1 MATTYTPFIKIEL
14 SHGYFG
20 NAKIDMI
27 SIVPTKSTAEFM
39 NQAELLHRPDAE
51 GIQLFHSENSASLV
65 ATLPDTD
72 KLTFFLQQTDPLFSI
87 VTDLT
92 IPRQG
97 QGLLWFVNEDPK
109 DDSENIL
116 LEHQLKEASQD
127 TESATTLGE
136 ALPANLIGIIEIDF
150 DPTGGLAVRNFGI
163 RFEARSAYWRYQ
175 IMSGGD
181 INLGLCQ
188 VKSTQKDVRFSDL
201 RTKKLDNG
209 SVAYESR
216 SISPI
221 PMSQRFS
228 FSNRLAG
235 EGLGI
240 DQSISLPNADPAM
253 VTMDEE
259 DNFSV
264 SLYVYL

>member
-1 MATTYTPFIKIEL
+1 MATYTPFIKVEL

-20 NAKIDMI
+20 HAKIDMI

-39 NQAELLHRPDAE
+39 KQAELLHRPDAE

-65 ATLPDTD
+65 ASLPDTD

-92 IPRQG
+92 IPRHDQG
-97 QGLLWFVNEDPK
+97 SLWFVNEDPE

-116 LEHQLKEASQD
+116 LEHQVKETSQD
-127 TESATTLGE
+127 TESTTTLGE
-136 ALPANLIGIIEIDF
+136 VLPANLIGIIEIDF
-150 DPTGGLAVRNFGI
+150 DPTGGLGVRNFGI
-163 RFEARSAYWRYQ
+163 RFEARPASWRYQ
-175 IMSGGD
+175 IVSGED
-181 INLGLCQ
+181 VNLGLCQ
-188 VKSTQKDVRFSDL
+188 VKSTQKDIRFSDL
-201 RTKKLDNG
+201 RMKKLDNG
-209 SVAYESR
+209 SVAFEAKT
-216 SISPI
+216 ISPI

-228 FSNRLAG
+228 FSNRLVG

-240 DQSISLPNADPAM
+240 DQSISLPNGDPAM

-259 DNFSV
+259 GNFSV